1 MIENLDRYYKNTVL
15 AEHPKDEITHLQT
28 QPRAEINKLSARCFT
43 GKTNYQANKNMRI
56 DYISKH
62 QESRKSSHAEK
73 GNHGFHIET
82 HKIKLNKLNASYI
95 NSPKKGEKSR

>member
-43 GKTNYQANKNMRI
+43 GKTNY
-56 DYISKH
+56 
-62 QESRKSSHAEK
+62 
-73 GNHGFHIET
+73 
-82 HKIKLNKLNASYI
+82 
-95 NSPKKGEKSR
+95 